1 MYSLLDPPKPG
12 VADAIFKARLAGIKV
27 FMITGDHPLTAEAIA
42 KKTGIITET
51 RQNKENIIT
60 GVELE
65 RFTNEQW
72 DQALSQKEL
81 VFARISP
88 QQKVEIVENLQRLDE
103 IVIVTGD
110 GRLNK
115 RGGEGKDSCLFYIF

>member
-42 KKTGIITET
+42 KKTGIITESIE
-51 RQNKENIIT
+51 NKENIIT
-60 GVELE
+60 GVDLE
-65 RFTNEQW
+65 RFTDEQW
-72 DQALSQKEL
+72 HLALQQKEI

-88 QQKVEIVENLQRLDE
+88 QQKVEIVENLQKMDE
-103 IVIVTGD
+103 VVIVTGD
-110 GRLNK
+110 GKERRK
-115 RGGEGKDSCLFYIF
+115 RVY